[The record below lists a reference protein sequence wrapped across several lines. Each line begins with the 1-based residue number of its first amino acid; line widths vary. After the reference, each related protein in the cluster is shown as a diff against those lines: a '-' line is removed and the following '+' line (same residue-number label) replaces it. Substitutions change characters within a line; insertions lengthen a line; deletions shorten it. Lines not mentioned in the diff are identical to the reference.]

1 MYKRTLKMLFSQKY
15 SHAIIIVNYRSC
27 SALNVLFVNNI
38 NDSCNYHVLCMGDPN
53 RHITNL
59 NLYELVGVECFC

>member
-27 SALNVLFVNNI
+27 SALNELFVN
-38 NDSCNYHVLCMGDPN
+38 DLDYSCNYRVLLGILIE
-53 RHITNL
+53 HITYL